1 VPAGGDT
8 PLRPPTFEL
17 LSRLAGGV
25 AHDLNN
31 LLTVIAGRC
40 TLALDRGGP
49 ELSVR
54 RDLEVI
60 RDTAQRAVDLAEQL
74 RAFGRRQ
81 RLQPRAVDLNELLR
95 DMAGALRRL
104 LGDRIDLVIETA
116 AEPGGVEVDPELCGQ
131 ALEYLVSVAVDGMP
145 EGGRLTV
152 ATAGPVA
159 RTLEGRPRGRPWV
172 RVEVSDT
179 GPGLDVAVRDR
190 IFEPFVLIAGRRRG
204 PGLRLAAA
212 QGIVEQCG
220 GRVELKTQTTGGT
233 TFAIYLPALEVS
245 SSGETAA
252 RPPASTV
259 ARNVM
264 IVDDEPDVRDFAVQV
279 LRGAGYGVL
288 EAANGA
294 QALELI
300 EHGDRPVHLVV
311 TDMVMPEMSGQELAR
326 RLAAT
331 HRSVKVLFMS
341 GYASDVHAP
350 RSLADLEADFLSKP
364 FSAEGLMR
372 KVRGLL
378 DR

>member
-1 VPAGGDT
+1 MSAGGDT
-8 PLRPPTFEL
+8 PLRPPTFAL

-40 TLALDRGGP
+40 TLALDRAGP
-49 ELSVR
+49 ELPVR

-74 RAFGRRQ
+74 RAFSRRQ
-81 RLQPRAVDLNELLR
+81 RLQPRAVDLNELIR
-95 DMAGALRRL
+95 DMAGPLRGL

-116 AEPGGVEVDPELCGQ
+116 AEPAGVEVDPGLCEQ
-131 ALEYLVSVAVDGMP
+131 AVVYLASVAADGMP

-152 ATAGPVA
+152 ATAAPVV
-159 RTLEGRPRGRPWV
+159 RTLDGSPRGRPWV
-172 RVEVSDT
+172 RVQVSDT
-179 GPGLDVAVRDR
+179 GPRLDAAVRDR
-190 IFEPFVLIAGRRRG
+190 IFEPFVPIAGRRRG

-220 GRVELKTQTTGGT
+220 GHMELEMPATGGT
-233 TFAIYLPALEVS
+233 AFAIYLPALEVS
-245 SSGETAA
+245 LAGEGATPHPGATAA
-252 RPPASTV
+252 G
-259 ARNVM
+259 NVM
-264 IVDDEPDVRDFAVQV
+264 VVDDEPEVRDFAVQV

-288 EAANGA
+288 EAVNGA

-300 EHGDRPVHLVV
+300 ERGDRPVHLVV

-341 GYASDVHAP
+341 GYASDLHVP

-372 KVRGLL
+372 KVQSLL
-378 DR
+378 ER